1 MTTVNDI
8 KNLYLSGFNHIDALI
23 DAGPDWNYLGTYKPY
38 LTYTFSITS
47 GNEEG
52 ESGQS
57 AFSPAQQAWTRTALA
72 YLTEVTGVR
81 FQETAIGS
89 SAQIHMALIDI
100 ENDDF
105 VGLTSWHTLYTPP
118 RSTLPSAQVTDY
130 TANAYV
136 YLDNLEYRASTTDL
150 TPGGQGYQ
158 ILLHELGHMLGL
170 AHPFEGTHQLPYE
183 DDYTA
188 NTLMSYDHL
197 DEVYYDTYSEYDIA
211 AFNWIYGGDGLRG
224 KYGVGGS
231 MDYLT
236 GRSINET
243 ITGTTGSERVDGA
256 GGDDS
261 IDGMAGFDEA
271 GFSGARGNYD
281 VTKVNGAYVVTD
293 RVGDEGRD
301 VLTNIEALVFA
312 GSSVS
317 LAYESVVQALYV
329 GYFGRAADYNGMQ
342 SFQQQLS
349 ALGAPEDL
357 RGLAEAYSKNSGL
370 RGLIDSFA
378 SSAESAALY
387 PGNTGTFIKALYQ
400 NVFGRAPD
408 AGGLAF
414 WSNAID
420 GGGLSR
426 ANASLSIMAG
436 ALDNKTAQGM
446 LDAKLV
452 TNKLTA
458 ASGFTLMIDTAQ
470 EIGGYSGAT
479 AAASVRKML
488 DSVSAA
494 TDLLAYQATIN
505 ATLKGMTLGAARLAD
520 APAALADELPM
531 THAELIGIG
540 YQSWEPTL
548 V

>member
-1 MTTVNDI
+1 MTTVSDI

-23 DAGPDWNYLGTYKPY
+23 DEGPDWNYLGTYKPY

-52 ESGQS
+52 ERGQS
-57 AFSPAQQAWTRTALA
+57 AFSPAQQASARTALA
-72 YLTEVTGVR
+72 YLSTVTGVR
-81 FQETAIGS
+81 FQETTIGS
-89 SAQIHMALIDI
+89 SAQIHLAMVDI

-118 RSTLPSAQVTDY
+118 RSTLASAQVTDY

-136 YLDNLEYRASTTDL
+136 YLDNLEYRTSTADL

-158 ILLHELGHMLGL
+158 VLLHELGHMMGL

-197 DEVYYDTYSEYDIA
+197 DTVFYDTYSEYDIA

-224 KYGVGGS
+224 RYGVGGS

-236 GRSINET
+236 GRSMDET
-243 ITGTTGSERVDGA
+243 ITGTAGSERVDGA

-261 IDGMAGFDEA
+261 IDGKAGFDEA
-271 GFSGARGNYD
+271 GYSGARANYD
-281 VTKVNGAYVVTD
+281 ITKVNGAYIVTD

-329 GYFGRAADYNGMQ
+329 GYFGRAADYNGMH

-357 RGLAEAYSKNSGL
+357 RGLSEAYSKNAGL

-408 AGGLAF
+408 AGGLTF

-420 GGGLSR
+420 SGGLSR

-436 ALDNKTAQGM
+436 ALDNKTSQGM

-470 EIGGYSGAT
+470 EIGGYSGA
-479 AAASVRKML
+479 AAAGAVRNML
-488 DSVSAA
+488 GAVSAA
-494 TDLLAYQATIN
+494 TDLQAYQATIV
-505 ATLKGMTLGAARLAD
+505 ATLKGMTLGGTRPAD
-520 APAALADELPM
+520 APGAPADELPI